1 MRLPATSRRIVVDT
15 NVARSAS
22 ESQHPISDTC
32 RRALEA
38 MMQQQHRVVLS
49 ATQYW
54 EWQKHQSGFSKNWLA
69 RMMGKKLHVVLNP
82 EPDSGL
88 INQIHALDCTDKVR
102 AEMLKDVHLLE
113 NALATDHAVM
123 SQETNVLAL
132 FIAHATVMHVPR
144 PVAWVNPSDDDN
156 TCIAW
161 LLAGAEVINVP
172 GVPAGVQP

>member
-1 MRLPATSRRIVVDT
+1 
-15 NVARSAS
+15 
-22 ESQHPISDTC
+22 
-32 RRALEA
+32 

-88 INQIHALDCTDKVR
+88 TDRVHAIDCTDKARV
-102 AEMLKDVHLLE
+102 EMLKDVHLLE
-113 NALATDHAVM
+113 NALATDDAVV

-132 FIAHATVMHVPR
+132 FIEHATTMRVPR
-144 PVAWVNPSDDDN
+144 PVAWVNPSNDSE
-156 TCIAW
+156 TCINW
-161 LLAGAEVINVP
+161 LLAGAEVTTVP
-172 GVPAGVQP
+172 GVPAGS